1 MTPALRSGDRL
12 LIAYGRRPQAGDV
25 VVARFPDDTLAVKRV
40 DGPRTTTTGGPGW
53 WLLSDNPAD
62 GVDSRHRG
70 ALADEAV
77 LGVVLLRLWP
87 RPRRLSR
94 R

>member
-40 DGPRTTTTGGPGW
+40 DGPRTTASGRPGW

-70 ALADEAV
+70 ALADDAV

-87 RPRRLSR
+87 RPGRLSR